1 MAFDGLWTINCVT
14 VSFANYVLFRFFPI
28 SNFSYLAVKRAGRHS
43 HRLGGLFYGQF
54 ILLPGLMYLI
64 KIIRQR
70 QRWPAE
76 RYASSLCGC
85 DTFGLALFD
94 VGALV
99 FRHEGKQYIL
109 TKITQV
115 QLWTSRTELESRKR

>member
-54 ILLPGLMYLI
+54 ILLPGLMYLKKLSGKGSGGLPNATPLAFAAAI
-64 KIIRQR
+64 PSAWCCLMLVRSFSATK
-70 QRWPAE
+70 E
-76 RYASSLCGC
+76 SSI
-85 DTFGLALFD
+85 F
-94 VGALV
+94 
-99 FRHEGKQYIL
+99 
-109 TKITQV
+109 
-115 QLWTSRTELESRKR
+115 